1 MILFKLIIKFWL
13 KKNKKLRIKIFE
25 ILKYLY
31 HKISQYK
38 FINLNFYCN
47 KLKKSKIK
55 KYKKYAILM
64 KNIEH

>member
-31 HKISQYK
+31 HKICNFNEKYRALNRMK
-38 FINLNFYCN
+38 TYGLAINEAR
-47 KLKKSKIK
+47 KIW
-55 KYKKYAILM
+55 Y
-64 KNIEH
+64 